1 MDWLELLY
9 QVLELCVIPLLGLA
23 TAYFIKWMN
32 AKKEETLIKIDND
45 MADKYVAM
53 LFDTI
58 TTCVSATT
66 QTYVETLKKEGKF
79 DAEAQKAA
87 FEQTY
92 NAVIATLTDEAKIY
106 LTSIYGDLNAFL
118 KVRIEAEVKAQK

>member
-1 MDWLELLY
+1 MNWLELLY
-9 QVLELCVIPLLGLA
+9 QVLELCIIPLLGLA

-58 TTCVSATT
+58 TACVSATT
-66 QTYVETLKKEGKF
+66 ETYVKALKAEGKF
-79 DAEAQKAA
+79 DIEAQKIA
-87 FEQTY
+87 FNKTY
-92 NAVIATLTDEAKIY
+92 DAIIATLSDEAKVY
-106 LTSIYGDLNAFL
+106 LTNIYGDLTTYL
-118 KVRIEAEVKAQK
+118 TVKIEAEIKAQK